1 MTEEPKQTD
10 KRASQQ
16 PAPASAPPKPVKKG
30 PLGGWSPSKTQIIAA
45 AIAAIAVSNVGTWL
59 YVAKRN
65 TGPEFMMVG
74 VREMTQQYMAGLATA
89 NITPEEAG
97 IRMDLYM
104 SVTQDTLNRATRGKN
119 IMLLARECV
128 LGGPAEDVTG
138 AVGEA
143 VKSAMDKAL
152 TDRGLSATTSP
163 LSRPAAPGVL
173 GQPQIPSSAPPA
185 PKAPA
190 MPGG

>member
-1 MTEEPKQTD
+1 MTEEPKKTD
-10 KRASQQ
+10 TRVSQQ
-16 PAPASAPPKPVKKG
+16 PAPAKPENKRS
-30 PLGGWSPSKTQIIAA
+30 GWGRSPSKTQIIVA
-45 AIAAIAVSNVGTWL
+45 AIAAVAVSNVATWL

-89 NITPEEAG
+89 NISPEEAG

-128 LGGPAEDVTG
+128 LGGPAEDVTA

-143 VKSAMDKAL
+143 VKSAMDRAL
-152 TDRGLSATTSP
+152 IDRGLSATTQP
-163 LSRPAAPGVL
+163 ISRPATPGLL
-173 GQPQIPSSAPPA
+173 GQPVLPSSAPS
-185 PKAPA
+185 APA
-190 MPGG
+190 APAIPGG